1 MRFRGLN
8 IRAVQL
14 FLTES
19 TKNQRQL
26 KDETQIKG
34 CIPRIIFLVKLSF
47 PKEIIKKK
55 KKQEKASLN
64 N

>member
-1 MRFRGLN
+1 M
-8 IRAVQL
+8 
-14 FLTES
+14 
-19 TKNQRQL
+19 KY
-26 KDETQIKG
+26 ETQIKD